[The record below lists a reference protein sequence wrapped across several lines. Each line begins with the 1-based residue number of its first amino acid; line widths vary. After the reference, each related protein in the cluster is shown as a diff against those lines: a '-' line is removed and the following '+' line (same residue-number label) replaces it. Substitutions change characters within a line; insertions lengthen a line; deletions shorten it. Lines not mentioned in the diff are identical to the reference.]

1 MRKLIKML
9 SLVCVLAVSIT
20 AFSILALAA
29 GPKFNDGDILKA
41 TSMAEE
47 FLSLETDA
55 EKVARAKELNAYLLA
70 NPMGQRYETAVFAI
84 LYGSAE
90 CDVCRGKDKPCSD
103 CEGQM
108 GAYAQYMYN
117 RYNMLVEKIM
127 AYAALELIESYDE
140 KAPNYEQR
148 SLSQWVE
155 RFIERGV
162 GNYTVAEVEAED
174 FFDEFKTDTYVI
186 KSVAADAD
194 TRKATYT
201 ITVVNPAK
209 DGVSFTVS
217 EALDADMLSAIDSVK
232 VGDTA
237 LATDAYTYA
246 DGVLSINEAVAVPGV
261 GFAEDGQTATTGTVV
276 ITVVASIS
284 ESYVFPTAEQ
294 VNTDNEAPDS
304 DDTAAGGDT
313 SGDGNTDAREDI
325 SDKTLKELSLE
336 ISAKVKAKIQES
348 LDALS
353 DKALADYAT
362 EKIIFK
368 NAFSDG
374 SKSGI
379 TNFGNAVW
387 YGRMYDNGYRP
398 EDKTPTRAYSF
409 DGVKFTLLG
418 TGIGSY
424 DRLTA
429 GSYVIFDEDVTTY
442 YVGSETNFTERE
454 VKRNYLYDPSTG
466 GFAKVADGK
475 GLYDLIGGDGFGKL
489 LPPSP
494 YLYIDMTGSTIT
506 SSLPYTH
513 WSGTATGVTNV
524 VMQAEFT
531 YVSTHSRIYIEL
543 YMYAPTSK
551 GASFLTIE
559 NGNLLFNSAGKSA
572 DGTDY
577 KAGTYVI
584 EDVVVPGKWT
594 NVILTIDGADMA
606 IYVDY
611 EKVYTTAFNYPENV
625 VSFYGVRAGAHGDGG
640 TGASSGHGIRNC
652 VVYQGDSPREL
663 DRFKNMGL
671 KDKFVYFSDFLTKSG
686 TTVPAQMYAYSQA
699 GYLLPEF
706 FTVDVGFEGSHI
718 DEDGKLVGG
727 TLRTDDENV
736 IKAIKQYYTYDYDEA
751 VKAYKTDNTAKY
763 STLVDA
769 LEKIDRR
776 YNTIETRETAI
787 SGVDKFVASYSDSNG
802 VIQYLDKGS
811 DVYKA
816 AKAKYDRAVKLL
828 ENDKLSFEFVENME
842 YFNNTTLYKKKLQY
856 YEKATEALNSGVI
869 DETITDAGE
878 TRLDN
883 AYAIYDGAPRTIEK
897 MVYVANSKLLVMYIE
912 YTQSYDTT
920 ESWIENY
927 DLLSYP
933 LGKARDIIKTG
944 KYDPD
949 YVQDGKSLA
958 SLLIWYDT
966 INSYFYDKLQE
977 EHIAYIKNLQERY
990 TQSDSYMEKLGICSE
1005 IERYVASAD
1014 LDLDNPELKLLLDK
1028 NEEYLAE
1035 IDSLEAPY
1043 IEQRNKKTEL
1053 FVAVIKKLDVSE
1065 GYNEMKALLEEA
1077 VSYYYTMTVGATD
1090 VITDEQITEAINKY
1104 NYYIEYEKK
1113 VVESSA
1119 DFKIIVA
1126 RLDGATTYAE
1136 YYTVLSE
1143 VQPLLD
1149 YVSKDI
1155 EGVRAAYD
1163 KYEMAYNSYMS
1174 ITAPVRAE
1182 IQETQGSVIS
1192 LRAGYCVSEILAIFA
1207 ELVGSIVD

>member
-20 AFSILALAA
+20 AFSILSLAA

-41 TSMAEE
+41 NSMAEE
-47 FLSLETDA
+47 FLSLKTDA

-70 NPMGQRYETAVFAI
+70 HPMGQRYETAVFAI

-127 AYAALELIESYDE
+127 AYAALELIENYDE
-140 KAPNYEQR
+140 EALNYEQR

-162 GNYTVAEVEAED
+162 GNYTVAEVKAED
-174 FFDEFKTDTYVI
+174 FFDEFKTEIYAI
-186 KSVAADAD
+186 KTVVTDAD

-217 EALDADMLSAIDSVK
+217 EALDADMLSAIDIVK
-232 VGDTA
+232 VGDTV
-237 LATDAYTYA
+237 LATDAYTYE
-246 DGVLSINEAVAVPGV
+246 DGVVSIKEAVAVPGV

-276 ITVVASIS
+276 VTVVASIS
-284 ESYVFPTAEQ
+284 ESYVFPTVEQ
-294 VNTDNEAPDS
+294 ANADNEAPD
-304 DDTAAGGDT
+304 
-313 SGDGNTDAREDI
+313 SGDGNTDAPEDI

-336 ISAKVKAKIQES
+336 ISEKVKAKMQEA

-353 DKALADYAT
+353 DEAFADYAS
-362 EKIIFK
+362 ERIIFN

-374 SKSGI
+374 SKTGVVNA
-379 TNFGNAVW
+379 TNAVW

-398 EDKTPTRAYSF
+398 EDKTPTHAYGF
-409 DGVKFTLLG
+409 DGVKFTLFG
-418 TGIGSY
+418 AGVGSY
-424 DRLTA
+424 DKLAA
-429 GSYVIFDEDVTTY
+429 GDYVIFDEGVTTY
-442 YVGSETNFTERE
+442 YVGSETKFAERE

-475 GLYDLIGGDGFGKL
+475 GLYDLISGDGFGEL
-489 LPPSP
+489 LAPSP

-506 SSLPYTH
+506 SSRPYTH
-513 WSGTATGVTNV
+513 WSGTATDINNV
-524 VMQAEFT
+524 VMQADLT
-531 YVSTHSRIYIEL
+531 YASEHTEISFSL

-551 GASFLTIE
+551 GITFFAIK
-559 NGNLLFNSAGKSA
+559 NNDIVFNQAGKDANGKSCA
-572 DGTDY
+572 
-577 KAGTYVI
+577 AGYTLK
-584 EDVVVPGKWT
+584 DVVVPGKWT
-594 NVILTIDGADMA
+594 NVIMTINDTDVAVY
-606 IYVDY
+606 IDY
-611 EKVYTTAFNYPENV
+611 ELVYTSTFTSSPV
-625 VSFYGVRAGAHGDGG
+625 VGFQGLRVQANGDGG
-640 TGASSGHGIRNC
+640 TGASTGYGIRNC
-652 VVYQGDSPREL
+652 VVYQGDSPRAL
-663 DRFKNMGL
+663 DRFKNMTS
-671 KDKFVYFSDFLTKSG
+671 KDKFIYFCDFLTKSG
-686 TTVPAQMYAYSQA
+686 TTVPAQMYAYSQV

-706 FTVDVGFEGSHI
+706 FTVDEGFEGSHI
-718 DEDGKLVGG
+718 DENGELVGG
-727 TLRTDDENV
+727 TVRTEDENI
-736 IKAIKQYYTYDYDEA
+736 IKAIKQYYGYDYDGA
-751 VKAYKTDNTAKY
+751 IGKYKTENTAKY
-763 STLVDA
+763 SELVDA
-769 LEKIDRR
+769 LENIDRR

-787 SGVDKFVASYSDSNG
+787 SDINKFVADYSDSDG
-802 VIQYLDKGS
+802 VIQYLDEDS
-811 DVYKA
+811 SVYEA
-816 AKAKYDRAVKLL
+816 AKAKYNRAVKHL
-828 ENDKLSFEFVENME
+828 ENDKRSFKFVENME
-842 YFNNTTLYKKKLQY
+842 YFNNATVYKKKLQY
-856 YEKATEALNSGVI
+856 YEKAIEVLNSGVI
-869 DETITDAGE
+869 DETITAAGE

-883 AYAIYDGAPRTIEK
+883 AYAIYDGAPRTLEK

-912 YTQSYDTT
+912 YTQSYDTA
-920 ESWIENY
+920 ESWVENY

-933 LGKARDIIKTG
+933 LGKAREIIKTG

-949 YVQDGKSLA
+949 YVEDGKSLA
-958 SLLIWYDT
+958 SLLVWYDT

-977 EHIAYIKNLQERY
+977 EHIAYIKKLQERY
-990 TQSDSYMEKLGICSE
+990 TASDSYMEKLGICSE

-1014 LDLDNPELKLLLDK
+1014 LDLDNSELKLLLDK

-1035 IDSLEAPY
+1035 IDGLEAPY
-1043 IEQRNKKTEL
+1043 IQQRNKKTEL
-1053 FVAVIKKLDVSE
+1053 FVAVIKKLDVAE
-1065 GYNEMKALLEEA
+1065 GYNEIKELLDEA

-1090 VITDEQITEAINKY
+1090 VITDEQITEAVNKY

-1136 YYTVLSE
+1136 YYTVLVE
-1143 VQPLLD
+1143 AQPLLD

-1174 ITAPVRAE
+1174 ITSPARAE

-1192 LRAGYCVSEILAIFA
+1192 LRTGYCVSEILAIFA